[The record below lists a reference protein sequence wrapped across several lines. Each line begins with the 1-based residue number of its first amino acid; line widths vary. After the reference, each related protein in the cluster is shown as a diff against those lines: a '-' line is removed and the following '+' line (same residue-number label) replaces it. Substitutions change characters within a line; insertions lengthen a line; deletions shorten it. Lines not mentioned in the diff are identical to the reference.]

1 MYSLEGRVRY
11 SEIGSN
17 GELSLQSVLD
27 YFQDASTFH
36 SEDLGVGLEYL
47 GKRNRVWLLSAW
59 QIVAERYP
67 KLGECIKIITFPYDF
82 KGFIG
87 FRNFYMEDKEGSKI
101 AYANSIWTLMDLET
115 MKPARVS
122 DEMKEKYILSEKL
135 PMEYAPRKIEIT
147 DRGEQKETIVIKNH
161 HLDTNHHVNN
171 GQYLRIAM
179 DYLPAGTVIRQM
191 RAEYKKS
198 ALLGDHVVPFIKK
211 DNGRYTILLA
221 REDSEIYAIIELNI
235 S

>member
-1 MYSLEGRVRY
+1 MYSLESRVRY
-11 SEIGSN
+11 SEIDSN

-27 YFQDASTFH
+27 YFQDSSTFH

-47 GKRNRVWLLSAW
+47 DKRNMVWLLSGW
-59 QIVAERYP
+59 QIVVERYP
-67 KLGECIKIITFPYDF
+67 KLGEYIKIFTFPYEF

-87 FRNFYMEDKEGSKI
+87 FRNFYMEDKEGNKI
-101 AYANSIWTLMDLET
+101 AYANSIWTLMNLET
-115 MKPARVS
+115 MKPERIS

-179 DYLPAGTVIRQM
+179 DYLPVGTVIRQM

-198 ALLGDHVVPFIKK
+198 ALLGDFVVPFVKK
-211 DNGRYTILLA
+211 DNGRYTILLS
-221 REDSEIYAIIELNI
+221 RENSEIYAIIELNI